1 MGILKFQ
8 YGYSLISC
16 LPNFL
21 LMKIPNFCCCILF
34 SLAPILTTA
43 QITAPDVKQSQY
55 ITVLGIAQDGGYPQ
69 AGCIAE
75 HCLRHW
81 RGEEKKRQV
90 VSLGLTDQASG
101 QNWLFEATPDFTTQL
116 QQLQQASGSSN
127 LSGIFLTHAHMGHYA
142 GLLQLGREAM
152 GAKGMPVYVMPKMK
166 EFLETNAPWS
176 QLVSLGNIKLILM
189 EQDQPIQLASN
200 LRVTPLKVPHRD
212 EFSETVGFRI
222 ETTEKSLLFIP
233 DIDKWPLWEK
243 DIRAEVARVD
253 VALLDA
259 TFYQEGELPNRNM
272 SEIPHP
278 FVAETISLFSPLSDS
293 VKRKIKFIHF
303 NHTNPLIFDG
313 PERKTVKNLGYAVAT
328 EGERILLNN

>member
-1 MGILKFQ
+1 
-8 YGYSLISC
+8 
-16 LPNFL
+16 
-21 LMKIPNFCCCILF
+21 MKSYNFCCGILF
-34 SLAPILTTA
+34 FLAPILTTA
-43 QITAPDVKQSQY
+43 QIKALEEKQSQY

-69 AGCIAE
+69 AGCTAE
-75 HCLRHW
+75 HCQRHW
-81 RGEEKKRQV
+81 RGEERKRQV

-101 QNWLFEATPDFTTQL
+101 QNWLFEATPDFTAQL

-152 GAKGMPVYVMPKMK
+152 GAQGMPVYVMPKMK
-166 EFLETNAPWS
+166 AFLETNAPWS

-189 EQDQPIQLASN
+189 EADIPIQLATD

-222 ETTEKSLLFIP
+222 ETAEKSLLFIP
-233 DIDKWPLWEK
+233 DIDKWPLWDR
-243 DIRAEVARVD
+243 DIRSEVARVD

-259 TFYQEGELPNRNM
+259 TFYEDGELPNRNM

-278 FVAETISLFSPLSDS
+278 FVSETISLFSSLSAS
-293 VKRKIKFIHF
+293 EKRKVKFIHF
-303 NHTNPLIFDG
+303 NHTNPLIFEG
-313 PERKTVKNLGYAVAT
+313 PERNQVKNLGFGVAT
-328 EGERILLNN
+328 EGERIELKK

>member
-1 MGILKFQ
+1 MKSYILCFE
-8 YGYSLISC
+8 
-16 LPNFL
+16 
-21 LMKIPNFCCCILF
+21 ILF
-34 SLAPILTTA
+34 FLTPILTKGQIAVPGA
-43 QITAPDVKQSQY
+43 QQSQF

-69 AGCIAE
+69 AGCTAE

-101 QNWLFEATPDFTTQL
+101 QNWLFEATPDFTAQL

-152 GAKGMPVYVMPKMK
+152 GAQGMPVYVMPRMK

-176 QLVSLGNIKLILM
+176 QLVSLGNIKLVVM
-189 EQDQPIQLASN
+189 EADQPIQLTSN
-200 LRVTPLKVPHRD
+200 LRVIPLKVPHRD
-212 EFSETVGFRI
+212 EFSETVGFRV
-222 ETTEKSLLFIP
+222 ETSEKSLLFIP
-233 DIDKWPLWEK
+233 DIDKWPLWDR
-243 DIRAEVARVD
+243 DIRTEVARVD

-278 FVAETISLFSPLSDS
+278 FVAETISLFSPLSES
-293 VKRKIKFIHF
+293 EKRKVKFIHF
-303 NHTNPLIFDG
+303 NHTNPLIFEG
-313 PERKTVKNLGYAVAT
+313 SEREIVKKLGFSVAT
-328 EGERILLNN
+328 EGERIELKK

>member
-1 MGILKFQ
+1 MSIRMFWFSC
-8 YGYSLISC
+8 SLM
-16 LPNFL
+16 L
-21 LMKIPNFCCCILF
+21 LSRVIHAQ
-34 SLAPILTTA
+34 APEGSI
-43 QITAPDVKQSQY
+43 QSSQY

-69 AGCIAE
+69 AGCTAE

-81 RGEEKKRQV
+81 RGEEDKRHV

-116 QQLQQASGSSN
+116 QQLQQASGSTN

-152 GAKGMPVYVMPKMK
+152 GAKGIPVYVMPRMK
-166 EFLETNAPWS
+166 KFLENNAPWS
-176 QLVSLGNIKLILM
+176 QLVALGNIKLILM
-189 EQDQPIQLASN
+189 EQDKPIQLTPT
-200 LRVTPLKVPHRD
+200 LRVRPLQVPHRD

-222 ETTEKSLLFIP
+222 ETSEKSLLFIP

-243 DIRAEVARVD
+243 DIRAEVARVE

-278 FVAETISLFSPLSDS
+278 FVAETIALFSPLPAAE
-293 VKRKIKFIHF
+293 KRKVKFIHF
-303 NHTNPLIFDG
+303 NHTNPLMLEG
-313 PERKTVKNLGYAVAT
+313 PERDAVKQLGFEVAT
-328 EGERILLNN
+328 EGERIQLKK

>member
-1 MGILKFQ
+1 
-8 YGYSLISC
+8 
-16 LPNFL
+16 
-21 LMKIPNFCCCILF
+21 MKIPNFCCCILF

-176 QLVSLGNIKLILM
+176 QLVSLGNIKLFLM

-222 ETTEKSLLFIP
+222 ETIEKSLLFIP

-313 PERKTVKNLGYAVAT
+313 SERAAVKNLGFDVAT

>member
-1 MGILKFQ
+1 MFIRKFW
-8 YGYSLISC
+8 
-16 LPNFL
+16 
-21 LMKIPNFCCCILF
+21 FCCFLV
-34 SLAPILTTA
+34 LLPRVLQA
-43 QITAPDVKQSQY
+43 QVQDGAAQSSQY

-69 AGCIAE
+69 AGCTAE

-81 RGEEKKRQV
+81 RGEEAKRQV

-101 QNWLFEATPDFTTQL
+101 QNWLFEATPDFTAQL
-116 QQLQQASGSSN
+116 QQLQKSSGASN

-152 GAKGMPVYVMPKMK
+152 GAKGMPVYVMPRMK
-166 EFLETNAPWS
+166 EFLEKNAPWS
-176 QLVSLGNIKLILM
+176 QLLALGNIKLILM
-189 EQDQPIQLASN
+189 EQDQPIQLTSD
-200 LRVTPLKVPHRD
+200 LRVTPLQVPHRD

-222 ETTEKSLLFIP
+222 ETSEKNILFIP

-243 DIRAEVARVD
+243 DIRVEVARVD

-278 FVAETISLFSPLSDS
+278 FVAETITLFSPLPAAE
-293 VKRKIKFIHF
+293 KRKVKFIHF
-303 NHTNPLIFDG
+303 NHTNPLILEG
-313 PERKTVKNLGYAVAT
+313 PERNAVKKLGFELAT
-328 EGERILLNN
+328 EGERIVLKK

>member
-1 MGILKFQ
+1 MSIRT
-8 YGYSLISC
+8 IW
-16 LPNFL
+16 
-21 LMKIPNFCCCILF
+21 FCC
-34 SLAPILTTA
+34 SLLLLPGISFA
-43 QITAPDVKQSQY
+43 QAPDAATKSSQY
-55 ITVLGIAQDGGYPQ
+55 LTVLGIAQDGGYPQ
-69 AGCIAE
+69 AGCNQE

-81 RGEEKKRQV
+81 RGEEAKRHV

-101 QNWLFEATPDFTTQL
+101 QNWLFEATPDFTAQLRQL
-116 QQLQQASGSSN
+116 QLASGSTN

-152 GAKGMPVYVMPKMK
+152 GAKGMPIYVMPRMK
-166 EFLETNAPWS
+166 EFLEKNAPWS
-176 QLVSLGNIKLILM
+176 QLVTLGNIKLILM
-189 EQDQPIQLASN
+189 EQDQPIQLTSN
-200 LRVTPLKVPHRD
+200 LRVIPLKVPHRD

-222 ETTEKSLLFIP
+222 ETSEKRLLFIP

-278 FVAETISLFSPLSDS
+278 FVAETITLFSPLPAAE
-293 VKRKIKFIHF
+293 KRKVKFIHF
-303 NHTNPLIFDG
+303 NHTNPLILEG
-313 PERKTVKNLGYAVAT
+313 PERDAVKKLGFELAT
-328 EGERILLNN
+328 EGERIVLKK

>member
-1 MGILKFQ
+1 MSIRMFWFSC
-8 YGYSLISC
+8 SLM
-16 LPNFL
+16 L
-21 LMKIPNFCCCILF
+21 LSRVIHAQ
-34 SLAPILTTA
+34 APEGSI
-43 QITAPDVKQSQY
+43 QSSQY

-69 AGCIAE
+69 AGCTAE

-81 RGEEKKRQV
+81 RGEEDKRHV

-116 QQLQQASGSSN
+116 QQLQQASGSTN

-152 GAKGMPVYVMPKMK
+152 GAKGIPVYVMPRMK
-166 EFLETNAPWS
+166 KFLENNAPWS
-176 QLVSLGNIKLILM
+176 QLVALGNIKLILM
-189 EQDQPIQLASN
+189 EQDKPIQLTPT
-200 LRVTPLKVPHRD
+200 LRVRPLQVPHRD

-222 ETTEKSLLFIP
+222 ETSEKSLLFIP
-233 DIDKWPLWEK
+233 DIDKWPLWGK
-243 DIRAEVARVD
+243 DIRAEVARVE

-278 FVAETISLFSPLSDS
+278 FVAETIALFSPLPAAE
-293 VKRKIKFIHF
+293 KRKVKFIHF
-303 NHTNPLIFDG
+303 NHTNPLMLEG
-313 PERKTVKNLGYAVAT
+313 PERDAVKQLGFEVAT
-328 EGERILLNN
+328 EGER

>member
-1 MGILKFQ
+1 MSIRMFWFSC
-8 YGYSLISC
+8 SLM
-16 LPNFL
+16 L
-21 LMKIPNFCCCILF
+21 LSRVIHAQ
-34 SLAPILTTA
+34 APEGSI
-43 QITAPDVKQSQY
+43 QSSQY

-69 AGCIAE
+69 AGCTAE

-81 RGEEKKRQV
+81 RGEEDKRHV

-116 QQLQQASGSSN
+116 QQLQQASGSTN

-152 GAKGMPVYVMPKMK
+152 DAKGIPVYVMPRMK
-166 EFLETNAPWS
+166 KFLENNAPWS
-176 QLVSLGNIKLILM
+176 QLVALGNIKLILM
-189 EQDQPIQLASN
+189 EQDKPIQLTPT
-200 LRVTPLKVPHRD
+200 LRVIPLQVPHRD

-222 ETTEKSLLFIP
+222 ETSEKSLLFIP

-243 DIRAEVARVD
+243 DIRAEVARVE

-278 FVAETISLFSPLSDS
+278 FVAETIALFSPLPAAE
-293 VKRKIKFIHF
+293 KRKVKFIHF
-303 NHTNPLIFDG
+303 NHTNPLMLEG
-313 PERKTVKNLGYAVAT
+313 PERDAVKQLGFEVAT
-328 EGERILLNN
+328 EGERIQLKK

>member
-1 MGILKFQ
+1 
-8 YGYSLISC
+8 
-16 LPNFL
+16 
-21 LMKIPNFCCCILF
+21 MKITNFYCSILF
-34 SLAPILTTA
+34 FLTPILTTA
-43 QITAPDVKQSQY
+43 QITGPDVRQSQY

-69 AGCIAE
+69 AGCNAE

-101 QNWLFEATPDFTTQL
+101 QNWIFEATPDFTSQL
-116 QQLQQASGSSN
+116 QQLQQASGSAN
-127 LSGIFLTHAHMGHYA
+127 LSGIFLTHAHMGHYT

-152 GAKGMPVYVMPKMK
+152 GAKGMSVYVMPKMK

-189 EQDQPIQLASN
+189 EQDQPIQLTSN

-222 ETTEKSLLFIP
+222 ETAEKSLLFIP
-233 DIDKWPLWEK
+233 DIDKWPLWDR

-253 VALLDA
+253 FALLDA
-259 TFYQEGELPNRNM
+259 TFYEDGELPNRNM
-272 SEIPHP
+272 TEIPHP
-278 FVAETISLFSPLSDS
+278 FVSETISLFSPLSES
-293 VKRKIKFIHF
+293 EKRKVKFIHF
-303 NHTNPLIFDG
+303 NHTNPLIFEG
-313 PERKTVKNLGYAVAT
+313 PERIQVKKLGFGVAT
-328 EGERILLNN
+328 EGERIELKK

>member
-1 MGILKFQ
+1 MLLPGISF
-8 YGYSLISC
+8 
-16 LPNFL
+16 
-21 LMKIPNFCCCILF
+21 
-34 SLAPILTTA
+34 A
-43 QITAPDVKQSQY
+43 QAPDAATKSSQY

-69 AGCIAE
+69 AGCNQE

-81 RGEEKKRQV
+81 RGEEEKRHV
-90 VSLGLTDQASG
+90 VSLGLTDQESG
-101 QNWLFEATPDFTTQL
+101 QNWLFESTPDFTAQL
-116 QQLQQASGSSN
+116 QQLQKASVSTN

-152 GAKGMPVYVMPKMK
+152 GAKGMPVYVMPRLK

-176 QLVSLGNIKLILM
+176 QLVALGNIKLILM
-189 EQDQPIQLASN
+189 EQDQPIQLTPN
-200 LRVTPLKVPHRD
+200 LRVIPLKVPHRD

-222 ETTEKSLLFIP
+222 ETSEKSLLFIP

-278 FVAETISLFSPLSDS
+278 FVSETISLFSPLSES
-293 VKRKIKFIHF
+293 EKRKVKFIHF
-303 NHTNPLIFDG
+303 NHTNPLIFEG
-313 PERKTVKNLGYAVAT
+313 PERETVKNLGFGVAT
-328 EGERILLNN
+328 EGERIVLKK

>member
-1 MGILKFQ
+1 MKSYNFWCGILF
-8 YGYSLISC
+8 
-16 LPNFL
+16 F
-21 LMKIPNFCCCILF
+21 
-34 SLAPILTTA
+34 LAPILTTA
-43 QITAPDVKQSQY
+43 QIKAPEEKQSQY

-69 AGCIAE
+69 AGCNAE

-101 QNWLFEATPDFTTQL
+101 QNWLFEATPDFTAQL
-116 QQLQQASGSSN
+116 QQLQQASGLAN

-152 GAKGMPVYVMPKMK
+152 GAQRMHMYVMPKMK
-166 EFLETNAPWS
+166 AFLESNAPWS
-176 QLVSLGNIKLILM
+176 QLVSLGNIKLVLM
-189 EQDQPIQLASN
+189 EADTPIQLASN
-200 LRVTPLKVPHRD
+200 LRVTPLIVPHRD

-222 ETTEKSLLFIP
+222 ETSEKSLLFIP
-233 DIDKWPLWEK
+233 DIDKWPLWDR

-259 TFYQEGELPNRNM
+259 TFYKDGELPNRNM

-278 FVAETISLFSPLSDS
+278 FVAETISLFAPLPESE
-293 VKRKIKFIHF
+293 KRKVKFIHF
-303 NHTNPLIFDG
+303 NHTNPLIFEG
-313 PERKTVKNLGYAVAT
+313 PEREQVKKLGYAVAT
-328 EGERILLNN
+328 EGERIELKK

>member
-1 MGILKFQ
+1 MPIRAFW
-8 YGYSLISC
+8 
-16 LPNFL
+16 
-21 LMKIPNFCCCILF
+21 FCF
-34 SLAPILTTA
+34 SLLLLAGISFA
-43 QITAPDVKQSQY
+43 QAQDAATQY

-69 AGCIAE
+69 AGCTAE
-75 HCLRHW
+75 HCLLYW
-81 RGEEKKRQV
+81 RGEEEKRQV
-90 VSLGLTDQASG
+90 VSLGLTDQASE

-116 QQLQQASGSSN
+116 HQLQQASGISK

-152 GAKGMPVYVMPKMK
+152 GAKDIPVYVMPRMK

-176 QLVSLGNIKLILM
+176 QLVALGNIKLILM
-189 EQDQPIQLASN
+189 EPDKPIQLTSN
-200 LRVTPLKVPHRD
+200 LRVIPLQVPHRD

-222 ETTEKSLLFIP
+222 ETSEKSLLFIP

-278 FVAETISLFSPLSDS
+278 FVAETIQLFSPLPAAE
-293 VKRKIKFIHF
+293 KRKVKFIHF
-303 NHTNPLIFDG
+303 NHTNPLILEG
-313 PERKTVKNLGYAVAT
+313 PERDAVKKLGFEVAT
-328 EGERILLNN
+328 EGERIVLKK

>member
-1 MGILKFQ
+1 
-8 YGYSLISC
+8 
-16 LPNFL
+16 
-21 LMKIPNFCCCILF
+21 MKITNFFCSILF
-34 SLAPILTTA
+34 FLAPILTTA
-43 QITAPDVKQSQY
+43 QIKALEEKQSQY
-55 ITVLGIAQDGGYPQ
+55 VTVLGIAQDGGYPQ
-69 AGCIAE
+69 AGCTAE

-81 RGEEKKRQV
+81 RGEEAKQHV
-90 VSLGLTDQASG
+90 VSLGLTDQASE
-101 QNWLFEATPDFTTQL
+101 QNWLFEATPDFIAQL
-116 QQLQQASGSSN
+116 QQLQQASGSTN

-152 GAKGMPVYVMPKMK
+152 GAQGMPVYVMPKMK
-166 EFLETNAPWS
+166 QFLENNAPWS

-189 EQDQPIQLASN
+189 EADQPIQLTSN

-233 DIDKWPLWEK
+233 DIDKWPLWNR

-278 FVAETISLFSPLSDS
+278 FVAETISLFSSLPAAE
-293 VKRKIKFIHF
+293 KRKIKFIHF
-303 NHTNPLIFDG
+303 NHTNPLILEG
-313 PERKTVKNLGYAVAT
+313 PERGAVKNLGFEIAS
-328 EGERILLNN
+328 EGERIQLKN

>member
-1 MGILKFQ
+1 MKSYNFWCGILF
-8 YGYSLISC
+8 
-16 LPNFL
+16 FL
-21 LMKIPNFCCCILF
+21 
-34 SLAPILTTA
+34 SPILTKGQIVVPGA
-43 QITAPDVKQSQY
+43 QQSQF

-69 AGCIAE
+69 VGCTAE

-101 QNWLFEATPDFTTQL
+101 QNWLFEATPDFTAQL

-152 GAKGMPVYVMPKMK
+152 GAQGMPVYVMPKMK
-166 EFLETNAPWS
+166 AFLETNAPWS

-189 EQDQPIQLASN
+189 EADQPIQLSSN

-222 ETTEKSLLFIP
+222 ETAEKSLLFIP
-233 DIDKWPLWEK
+233 DIDKWPLWDR

-259 TFYQEGELPNRNM
+259 TFYKDGELPNRNM

-278 FVAETISLFSPLSDS
+278 FVAETISLFSSLSEGE
-293 VKRKIKFIHF
+293 KRKVKFIHF
-303 NHTNPLIFDG
+303 NHTNPLIFEG
-313 PERKTVKNLGYAVAT
+313 PERKQVKNLGFGVAT
-328 EGERILLNN
+328 EGERIELKY

>member
-1 MGILKFQ
+1 MNR
-8 YGYSLISC
+8 YNYWA
-16 LPNFL
+16 
-21 LMKIPNFCCCILF
+21 CILF
-34 SLAPILTTA
+34 FLVPILTTA
-43 QITAPDVKQSQY
+43 QIKAPETKQSQY

-69 AGCIAE
+69 AGCTAE

-101 QNWLFEATPDFTTQL
+101 QNWLFEATPDFTSQL
-116 QQLQQASGSSN
+116 QQLQQASDSSN

-152 GAKGMPVYVMPKMK
+152 GAQEMPVYVMPKMK
-166 EFLETNAPWS
+166 QFLENNAPWS

-189 EQDQPIQLASN
+189 EADQPIQLTSN
-200 LRVTPLKVPHRD
+200 LRVIPLKVPHRD

-222 ETTEKSLLFIP
+222 ETAEKSLLFIP
-233 DIDKWPLWEK
+233 DIDKWPLWDR

-278 FVAETISLFSPLSDS
+278 FVTETISLFSPLPAAE
-293 VKRKIKFIHF
+293 KRKIKFIHF
-303 NHTNPLIFDG
+303 NHTNPLILEG
-313 PERKTVKNLGYAVAT
+313 PERTAVKSLGFEIAS
-328 EGERILLNN
+328 EGERIQLKN

>member
-1 MGILKFQ
+1 
-8 YGYSLISC
+8 
-16 LPNFL
+16 
-21 LMKIPNFCCCILF
+21 MKIIKYGFIFFLGLV
-34 SLAPILTTA
+34 SYGTMAQTTN
-43 QITAPDVKQSQY
+43 QGIKSSQY

-69 AGCIAE
+69 AGCTAE

-81 RGEEKKRQV
+81 RGEEEKRHV
-90 VSLGLTDQASG
+90 VSLGLTDQESG

-116 QQLQQASGSSN
+116 QQLQQASGSSS

-152 GAKGMPVYVMPKMK
+152 GAKGMPVYVMPRMK

-176 QLVSLGNIKLILM
+176 QLVALGNIKLILM
-189 EQDQPIQLASN
+189 EKDQPIQLTSN

-212 EFSETVGFRI
+212 EFSETVGFRV
-222 ETTEKSLLFIP
+222 ETIEKSLLFIP

-278 FVAETISLFSPLSDS
+278 FVAETITLFSPLPAAE
-293 VKRKIKFIHF
+293 KRKIKFIHF
-303 NHTNPLIFDG
+303 NHTNPLILEG
-313 PERKTVKNLGYAVAT
+313 PERDVVNKLGFEVAT
-328 EGERILLNN
+328 EGERIVLKK

>member
-1 MGILKFQ
+1 
-8 YGYSLISC
+8 
-16 LPNFL
+16 
-21 LMKIPNFCCCILF
+21 MKSYKYWSCILF
-34 SLAPILTTA
+34 FLTPILGKGQIVVPGA
-43 QITAPDVKQSQY
+43 QQSQY

-69 AGCIAE
+69 AGCNQE

-81 RGEEKKRQV
+81 RGEEEKRHV

-101 QNWLFEATPDFTTQL
+101 HNWLFEATPDFTAQL
-116 QQLQQASGSSN
+116 QQLHQASGSTN

-152 GAKGMPVYVMPKMK
+152 GAKGMPVYVMPRMK
-166 EFLETNAPWS
+166 EVLETNAPWS

-189 EQDQPIQLASN
+189 EQDQPIQLTPN
-200 LRVTPLKVPHRD
+200 LRVIPLKVPHRD
-212 EFSETVGFRI
+212 EFSETVGFRV

-259 TFYQEGELPNRNM
+259 TFYKEGELPNRNM

-278 FVAETISLFSPLSDS
+278 FVAETITLFSPLPAAE
-293 VKRKIKFIHF
+293 KRKVKFIHF
-303 NHTNPLIFDG
+303 NHTNPLILEG
-313 PERKTVKNLGYAVAT
+313 PERDAVKKLGFEVAT
-328 EGERILLNN
+328 EGERIVLKK

>member
-1 MGILKFQ
+1 MSIRKFW
-8 YGYSLISC
+8 
-16 LPNFL
+16 
-21 LMKIPNFCCCILF
+21 FCCYLVLLPRIIHAQ
-34 SLAPILTTA
+34 APEVAT
-43 QITAPDVKQSQY
+43 KSSQY
-55 ITVLGIAQDGGYPQ
+55 VTILGIAQDGGYPQ
-69 AGCIAE
+69 AGCNAE

-101 QNWLFEATPDFTTQL
+101 QNWLFEATPDFTAQL
-116 QQLQQASGSSN
+116 QQLQQASGSTN
-127 LSGIFLTHAHMGHYA
+127 LSGIFLTHAHMGHYV

-152 GAKGMPVYVMPKMK
+152 GAQGMPVYVMPKMK

-176 QLVSLGNIKLILM
+176 QLVSLGNIKLVLI
-189 EQDQPIQLASN
+189 EADTPIQLASN

-222 ETTEKSLLFIP
+222 ETSEKSLLFIP
-233 DIDKWPLWEK
+233 DIDKWPLWDR

-259 TFYQEGELPNRNM
+259 TFYEAGELPNRNM

-278 FVAETISLFSPLSDS
+278 FVAETISLFSPLPESE
-293 VKRKIKFIHF
+293 KRKVKFIHF
-303 NHTNPLIFDG
+303 NHTNPLIFEG
-313 PERKTVKNLGYAVAT
+313 PERIQVKNLGFGVAT
-328 EGERILLNN
+328 EGERIELKK

>member
-1 MGILKFQ
+1 MKSYNLWYYIL
-8 YGYSLISC
+8 L
-16 LPNFL
+16 FL
-21 LMKIPNFCCCILF
+21 V
-34 SLAPILTTA
+34 PILTTT
-43 QITAPDVKQSQY
+43 QIKAPEEKQSQY

-69 AGCIAE
+69 AGCNAE

-101 QNWLFEATPDFTTQL
+101 QNWLFEATPDFTAQL
-116 QQLQQASGSSN
+116 QQLQQASGSTN
-127 LSGIFLTHAHMGHYA
+127 LSGIFLTHAHMGHYV

-152 GAKGMPVYVMPKMK
+152 GAQGMPVYVMPKMK

-176 QLVSLGNIKLILM
+176 QLVSLGNIKLVLI
-189 EQDQPIQLASN
+189 EADTPIQLASN

-212 EFSETVGFRI
+212 EFSETVGYRI
-222 ETTEKSLLFIP
+222 ETAEKSLLFIP
-233 DIDKWPLWEK
+233 DIDKWPLWDR

-253 VALLDA
+253 LALLDA

-278 FVAETISLFSPLSDS
+278 FVAETISLFSPLPESE
-293 VKRKIKFIHF
+293 KRKVKFIHF
-303 NHTNPLIFDG
+303 NHTNPLIFEG
-313 PERKTVKNLGYAVAT
+313 RERNQVKNLGFGVAT
-328 EGERILLNN
+328 EGERIELKK

>member
-1 MGILKFQ
+1 MKRYF
-8 YGYSLISC
+8 YWA
-16 LPNFL
+16 FTL
-21 LMKIPNFCCCILF
+21 LV
-34 SLAPILTTA
+34 LAPILTKG
-43 QITAPDVKQSQY
+43 QITATESKQSQY

-69 AGCIAE
+69 AGCTAE

-81 RGEEKKRQV
+81 RGEEEKRHV

-101 QNWLFEATPDFTTQL
+101 QNWLFEATPDFTSQL
-116 QQLQQASGSSN
+116 QQLQQASGTSN

-152 GAKGMPVYVMPKMK
+152 GAKGMPVYVMPRMK
-166 EFLETNAPWS
+166 EFLEKNAPWS
-176 QLVSLGNIKLILM
+176 QLVALGNIKLILM
-189 EQDQPIQLASN
+189 EQEKSIQLTPT
-200 LRVTPLKVPHRD
+200 LRVTPLLVPHRD
-212 EFSETVGFRI
+212 EFSETVGFRV
-222 ETTEKSLLFIP
+222 ETSEKSLLFIP

-278 FVAETISLFSPLSDS
+278 FVAETMALFSPLPA
-293 VKRKIKFIHF
+293 VEKRKVKFIHF
-303 NHTNPLIFDG
+303 NHTNPLILEG
-313 PERKTVKNLGYAVAT
+313 AERDAVKKLGFEVAA
-328 EGERILLNN
+328 EGERIVLKK

>member
-1 MGILKFQ
+1 MKRFNSWAYIL
-8 YGYSLISC
+8 L
-16 LPNFL
+16 FL
-21 LMKIPNFCCCILF
+21 V
-34 SLAPILTTA
+34 PIYTKG
-43 QITAPDVKQSQY
+43 QITEPGIKQSQY
-55 ITVLGIAQDGGYPQ
+55 ITILGIAQDGGYPQ
-69 AGCIAE
+69 AGCTAE

-81 RGEEKKRQV
+81 SGEEEKRHV

-101 QNWLFEATPDFTTQL
+101 QNWLFEATPDFTAQL
-116 QQLQQASGSSN
+116 QQLQKASGSTN

-152 GAKGMPVYVMPKMK
+152 GAKGMPVYVMPRMK

-176 QLVSLGNIKLILM
+176 QLVALGNIKLILM
-189 EQDQPIQLASN
+189 EQDKLVQLTSD
-200 LRVTPLKVPHRD
+200 LRVTPLQVPHRD

-233 DIDKWPLWEK
+233 DIDKWPLWKK
-243 DIRAEVARVD
+243 DIRAEVARVA

-278 FVAETISLFSPLSDS
+278 FVAETMALFSPLPAAE
-293 VKRKIKFIHF
+293 KRKVKFIHF
-303 NHTNPLIFDG
+303 NHTNPLMLEG
-313 PERKTVKNLGYAVAT
+313 AERDAVKKLGFEVAT
-328 EGERILLNN
+328 EGERIYLRN

>member
-1 MGILKFQ
+1 
-8 YGYSLISC
+8 
-16 LPNFL
+16 
-21 LMKIPNFCCCILF
+21 MKIIKYGFIFFLGLV
-34 SLAPILTTA
+34 SYGTMAQTTN
-43 QITAPDVKQSQY
+43 QGIKSSQY

-69 AGCIAE
+69 AGCTAE

-81 RGEEKKRQV
+81 RGEEEKRHV
-90 VSLGLTDQASG
+90 VSLGLTDQESG
-101 QNWLFEATPDFTTQL
+101 QNWLFEATPDFTAQL
-116 QQLQQASGSSN
+116 QQLQQASGSTN

-152 GAKGMPVYVMPKMK
+152 GAKGMPVYVMPRMK

-176 QLVSLGNIKLILM
+176 QLVALGNIKLILM
-189 EQDQPIQLASN
+189 EKDQPIQLTSN

-212 EFSETVGFRI
+212 EFSETVGFRV
-222 ETTEKSLLFIP
+222 ETIEKSLLFIP

-278 FVAETISLFSPLSDS
+278 FVAETITLFSPLPAAE
-293 VKRKIKFIHF
+293 KRKIKFIHF
-303 NHTNPLIFDG
+303 NHTNPLILEG
-313 PERKTVKNLGYAVAT
+313 PERDVVNKLGFEVAT
-328 EGERILLNN
+328 EGERIVLKK

>member
-1 MGILKFQ
+1 M
-8 YGYSLISC
+8 
-16 LPNFL
+16 L
-21 LMKIPNFCCCILF
+21 LSRIIH
-34 SLAPILTTA
+34 A
-43 QITAPDVKQSQY
+43 QVPDGSIQSSQY

-69 AGCIAE
+69 AGCTAE

-81 RGEEKKRQV
+81 RGEEDKRHV

-116 QQLQQASGSSN
+116 QQLQQASGSTN

-152 GAKGMPVYVMPKMK
+152 GAKGIPVYVMPRMK
-166 EFLETNAPWS
+166 KFLENNAPWS
-176 QLVSLGNIKLILM
+176 QLVALGNIKLILM
-189 EQDQPIQLASN
+189 EQDKPIQLTPT
-200 LRVTPLKVPHRD
+200 LRVRPLQVPHRD

-222 ETTEKSLLFIP
+222 ETSEKSLLFIP

-243 DIRAEVARVD
+243 DIRAEVARVE

-278 FVAETISLFSPLSDS
+278 FVAETIALFSPLPAAE
-293 VKRKIKFIHF
+293 KRKVKFIHF
-303 NHTNPLIFDG
+303 NHTNPLMLEG
-313 PERKTVKNLGYAVAT
+313 PERDAVKQLGFEVAT
-328 EGERILLNN
+328 EGERIVLKK

>member
-1 MGILKFQ
+1 MSIRMFWFSC
-8 YGYSLISC
+8 SLM
-16 LPNFL
+16 L
-21 LMKIPNFCCCILF
+21 LSRIIH
-34 SLAPILTTA
+34 A
-43 QITAPDVKQSQY
+43 QVPDGSIQSSQY

-69 AGCIAE
+69 AGCTAE

-81 RGEEKKRQV
+81 RGEEDKRHV

-116 QQLQQASGSSN
+116 QQLQQASGSTN

-152 GAKGMPVYVMPKMK
+152 GAKGIPVYVMPRMK
-166 EFLETNAPWS
+166 KFLENNAPWS
-176 QLVSLGNIKLILM
+176 QLVALGNIKLILM
-189 EQDQPIQLASN
+189 EQDKPIQLTPT
-200 LRVTPLKVPHRD
+200 LRVRPLQVPHRD

-222 ETTEKSLLFIP
+222 ETSEKSLLFIP

-243 DIRAEVARVD
+243 DIRAEVARVE

-278 FVAETISLFSPLSDS
+278 FVAETIALFSPLPAAE
-293 VKRKIKFIHF
+293 KRKVKFIHF
-303 NHTNPLIFDG
+303 NHTNPLMLEG
-313 PERKTVKNLGYAVAT
+313 PERDAVKQLGFEVAT
-328 EGERILLNN
+328 EGERIVLKK

>member
-1 MGILKFQ
+1 MSIRMFWFSC
-8 YGYSLISC
+8 SLM
-16 LPNFL
+16 L
-21 LMKIPNFCCCILF
+21 LSRVIHAQ
-34 SLAPILTTA
+34 APEGSI
-43 QITAPDVKQSQY
+43 QSSQY

-69 AGCIAE
+69 AGCTAE

-81 RGEEKKRQV
+81 RGEEDKRHV

-116 QQLQQASGSSN
+116 QQLQQASGSTN

-152 GAKGMPVYVMPKMK
+152 GAKGIPVYVMPRMK
-166 EFLETNAPWS
+166 KFLENNAPWS
-176 QLVSLGNIKLILM
+176 QLVALGNIKLILM
-189 EQDQPIQLASN
+189 EQDKPIQLTPT
-200 LRVTPLKVPHRD
+200 LRVIPLQVPHRD

-222 ETTEKSLLFIP
+222 ETSEKSLLFIP

-243 DIRAEVARVD
+243 DIRAEVARVE

-278 FVAETISLFSPLSDS
+278 FVAETIALFSPLPAAE
-293 VKRKIKFIHF
+293 KRKVKFIHF
-303 NHTNPLIFDG
+303 NHTNPLMLEG
-313 PERKTVKNLGYAVAT
+313 PERDAVKQLGFEVAT
-328 EGERILLNN
+328 EGERIQLKK

>member
-1 MGILKFQ
+1 
-8 YGYSLISC
+8 
-16 LPNFL
+16 
-21 LMKIPNFCCCILF
+21 MKITNFYCSIVFFLV
-34 SLAPILTTA
+34 PILTTA
-43 QITAPDVKQSQY
+43 QIKAPNGMQSQY
-55 ITVLGIAQDGGYPQ
+55 VTVLGIAQDGGYPQ
-69 AGCIAE
+69 AGCTAE

-101 QNWLFEATPDFTTQL
+101 QNWLFESTPDFTAQL
-116 QQLQQASGSSN
+116 QQLQQASGSTN

-152 GAKGMPVYVMPKMK
+152 GAQGIPVYVMPKMK
-166 EFLETNAPWS
+166 AFLETNAPWS

-189 EQDQPIQLASN
+189 EEDQPIQLASN

-222 ETTEKSLLFIP
+222 ETAEKSLLFIP
-233 DIDKWPLWEK
+233 DIDKWPLWDR
-243 DIRAEVARVD
+243 DIRTEVARVD

-259 TFYQEGELPNRNM
+259 TFYEDGELPNRNM

-278 FVAETISLFSPLSDS
+278 FVSETISLFSPLSES
-293 VKRKIKFIHF
+293 EKRKVKFIHF
-303 NHTNPLIFDG
+303 NHTNPLIFEG
-313 PERKTVKNLGYAVAT
+313 PERETVKKLGFSVAT
-328 EGERILLNN
+328 EGERIELKK

>member
-1 MGILKFQ
+1 MKSYNFWCGILF
-8 YGYSLISC
+8 
-16 LPNFL
+16 FL
-21 LMKIPNFCCCILF
+21 
-34 SLAPILTTA
+34 SPILTKGQIVVPGA
-43 QITAPDVKQSQY
+43 QQSQF

-69 AGCIAE
+69 VGCTAE

-101 QNWLFEATPDFTTQL
+101 QNWLFEATPDFTAQL

-152 GAKGMPVYVMPKMK
+152 GAQGMPVYVMPKMK
-166 EFLETNAPWS
+166 EFLENNAPWS

-189 EQDQPIQLASN
+189 EADQPIQLTSN
-200 LRVTPLKVPHRD
+200 LRVIPLKVPHRD

-222 ETTEKSLLFIP
+222 ETAEKSLLFIP
-233 DIDKWPLWEK
+233 DIDKWPLWDR

-259 TFYQEGELPNRNM
+259 TFYKDGELPNRNM

-278 FVAETISLFSPLSDS
+278 FVAETISLFSSLSEGE
-293 VKRKIKFIHF
+293 KRKVKFIHF
-303 NHTNPLIFDG
+303 NHTNPLIFEG
-313 PERKTVKNLGYAVAT
+313 PERKQVKNLGFGVAT
-328 EGERILLNN
+328 EGERIELKY

>member
-1 MGILKFQ
+1 MSIRMFWFSC
-8 YGYSLISC
+8 SLM
-16 LPNFL
+16 L
-21 LMKIPNFCCCILF
+21 LSRVIHAQ
-34 SLAPILTTA
+34 APEGSI
-43 QITAPDVKQSQY
+43 QSSQY

-69 AGCIAE
+69 AGCTAE

-81 RGEEKKRQV
+81 RGEEDRRHV

-116 QQLQQASGSSN
+116 QQLQQASGSTN

-152 GAKGMPVYVMPKMK
+152 GAKGIPVYVMPRMK
-166 EFLETNAPWS
+166 KFLENNAPWS
-176 QLVSLGNIKLILM
+176 QLVALGNIKLILM
-189 EQDQPIQLASN
+189 EQDKPIQLTPT
-200 LRVTPLKVPHRD
+200 LRVRPLQVPHRD

-222 ETTEKSLLFIP
+222 ETSEKSLLFIP

-243 DIRAEVARVD
+243 DIRAEVARVE

-278 FVAETISLFSPLSDS
+278 FVAETIALFSPLPAAE
-293 VKRKIKFIHF
+293 KRKVKFIHF
-303 NHTNPLIFDG
+303 NHTNPLMLEG
-313 PERKTVKNLGYAVAT
+313 PERDAVKQLGFEVAT
-328 EGERILLNN
+328 EGERIQLKK